1 MQVTLL
7 KYDKDALDLLVM
19 SKQTRLNFTPADL
32 QQVRDWPEEKKLA
45 ELNYML
51 GTIES
56 SWEFADYMFL
66 ITGVTRAFTHQL
78 VRSREGS
85 YAQQSQRTVDM
96 SGFEF
101 IATGKIAGGRPRTM
115 MLDER
120 EVALGEGRDLTEEQ
134 RVYVG
139 AMGDIN
145 DAYQH
150 LVSTCEIPP
159 QDARGLLPTN
169 VATAIIGKFNLR
181 TLSHM
186 AALRLCTRTQGE
198 YQDVFQEMRN
208 RVIEVHP
215 WAEPFLRVHC
225 ARHGVCAFPHYKE
238 CPIKGPIFNPDTGTR
253 WDRGE
258 GMGDVPSLQIKLPAT
273 RAEIQDSWVQL
284 QRGGGYQAVPKVKAT
299 DPVICSE
306 CRRESFGQP
315 GARCTNRDEHGP
327 CTGHLQLKPMT
338 WPGIITGIEA

>member
-1 MQVTLL
+1 MNVTLL

-19 SKQTRLNFTPADL
+19 SKQTRLSFDAAAFAE
-32 QQVRDWPEEKKLA
+32 VREWPEEKKLA

-66 ITGVTRAFTHQL
+66 ITGVSRAFTHQL

-96 SGFEF
+96 SGFDF
-101 IATGKIAGGRPRTM
+101 IATG
-115 MLDER
+115 MLDRDTGDPIAAESYR
-120 EVALGEGRDLTEEQ
+120 NIMSKINEG
-134 RVYVG
+134 Y
-139 AMGDIN
+139 
-145 DAYQH
+145 H
-150 LVSTCEIPP
+150 SLVEDFHVPP
-159 QDARGLLPTN
+159 QDARGVLPTN

-198 YQDVFQEMRN
+198 YQNVFQEMRN

-253 WDRGE
+253 WDRGA

-273 RAEIQDSWVQL
+273 RAEIQESWVQL
-284 QRGGGYQAVPKVKAT
+284 QRRGGYQAVPKVKAT
-299 DPVICSE
+299 DPVVCSV

-315 GARCTNRDEHGP
+315 GDRCYMLIDDGEQ
-327 CTGHLQLKPMT
+327 CSGHLQLRRMV
-338 WPGIITGIEA
+338 EAPFGTSLGEG

>member
-186 AALRLCTRTQGE
+186 ARCGSAPGRRASIRTSS
-198 YQDVFQEMRN
+198 R
-208 RVIEVHP
+208 R
-215 WAEPFLRVHC
+215 C
-225 ARHGVCAFPHYKE
+225 ATA
-238 CPIKGPIFNPDTGTR
+238 
-253 WDRGE
+253 
-258 GMGDVPSLQIKLPAT
+258 
-273 RAEIQDSWVQL
+273 
-284 QRGGGYQAVPKVKAT
+284 
-299 DPVICSE
+299 
-306 CRRESFGQP
+306 
-315 GARCTNRDEHGP
+315 
-327 CTGHLQLKPMT
+327 
-338 WPGIITGIEA
+338 

>member
-1 MQVTLL
+1 MNVTLL

-19 SKQTRLNFTPADL
+19 SKQTRLSFTPADL
-32 QQVRDWPEEKKLA
+32 QAVRDWPEERKLA

-66 ITGVTRAFTHQL
+66 ITDVSRAFTHQL

-96 SGFEF
+96 SGLQYL
-101 IATGKIAGGRPRTM
+101 ATGALSDAPEGQVRVLSTKDDPREGVHGDYDIM
-115 MLDER
+115 MGEIDSAYR
-120 EVALGEGRDLTEEQ
+120 ELVARG
-134 RVYVG
+134 V
-139 AMGDIN
+139 
-145 DAYQH
+145 
-150 LVSTCEIPP
+150 PP

-198 YQDVFQEMRN
+198 YQNVFQAMRA
-208 RVIEVHP
+208 RVVEVHP

-238 CPIKGPIFNPDTGTR
+238 CPIKGPIFNPDTGRR
-253 WDRGE
+253 WDE
-258 GMGDVPSLQIKLPAT
+258 ATYGDAITDMLPAT
-273 RAEIQDSWVQL
+273 RTEIQDSWVQL
-284 QRGGGYQAVPKVKAT
+284 QRAGGFQAKPKQMAPAPE
-299 DPVICSE
+299 DAPNPMGLAQSL
-306 CRRESFGQP
+306 
-315 GARCTNRDEHGP
+315 GAVSG
-327 CTGHLQLKPMT
+327 
-338 WPGIITGIEA
+338 